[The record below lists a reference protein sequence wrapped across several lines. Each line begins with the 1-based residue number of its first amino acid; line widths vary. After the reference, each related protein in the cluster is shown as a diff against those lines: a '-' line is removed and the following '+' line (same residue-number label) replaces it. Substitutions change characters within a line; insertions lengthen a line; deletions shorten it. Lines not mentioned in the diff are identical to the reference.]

1 MRKSRTDMK
10 QVNSRLVALEQHVN
24 TNTITFHGEGID
36 YTITMSELDEI
47 LSTAGLS
54 RLEAIANAC
63 YEDESYN
70 EALDWLAEKAVALVE
85 ARDLK

>member
-1 MRKSRTDMK
+1 MRKARTDMK
-10 QVNSRLVALEQHVN
+10 QVNSRLEALEEHVD
-24 TNTITFHGEGID
+24 TNTITFHGDGID

-47 LSTAGLS
+47 LSTAGLA

-63 YEDESYN
+63 YEDESYI

-85 ARDLK
+85 ERDRK